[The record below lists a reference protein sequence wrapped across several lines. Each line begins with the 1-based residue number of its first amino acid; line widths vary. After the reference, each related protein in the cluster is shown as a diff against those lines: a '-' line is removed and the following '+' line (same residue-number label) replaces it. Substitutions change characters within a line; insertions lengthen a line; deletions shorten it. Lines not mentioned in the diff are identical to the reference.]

1 MRRQA
6 QPSVWPASLGLLA
19 ALLALWWAASQT
31 GWFSPAFLPTPEA
44 TAASLVE
51 GLRGELLGASLATI
65 GRLLLGWLLAALAGI
80 VLGAAIA
87 SSAALRPWVQPT
99 LEFLRPLP
107 ASAVMPLAIALYGLS
122 PAMVLAVIAFGSI
135 WPTLLATVHG
145 VSSVEPRLI
154 DVARCLRLSRPAFL
168 WKMGLP
174 HAVPDILAGLRLSL
188 TVSMLVCTLG
198 EMLATQNGLGQTI
211 LLAAR
216 AYRSSELFACLVLLS
231 LIGLAGHALL
241 VLVERWLLRGRR
253 A

>member
-1 MRRQA
+1 MSPARA
-6 QPSVWPASLGLLA
+6 SAWPASLALLA
-19 ALLALWWAASQT
+19 ALLALWWAASRP

-44 TAASLVE
+44 TALSLVE
-51 GLRGELLGASLATI
+51 GLRGDLLRASLATLV
-65 GRLLLGWLLAALAGI
+65 RLLLGWLLAAVAGI
-80 VLGAAIA
+80 ALGAAIA

-122 PAMVLAVIAFGSI
+122 PAMVLSVIAFGSI

-145 VSSVEPRLI
+145 VSGVEPRLI
-154 DVARCLRLSRPAFL
+154 DVARCLRLSRAACL
-168 WKMGLP
+168 WKIGLP
-174 HAVPDILAGLRLSL
+174 HAAPDILAGLRLSL
-188 TVSMLVCTLG
+188 TVSLIVCTLG
-198 EMLATQNGLGQTI
+198 EMLASQDGLGQAI

-216 AYRSSELFACLVLLS
+216 AYRASELFACLALLS

-241 VLVERWLLRGRR
+241 VLVERRLLRGRR